1 LFYREL
7 VIKHLIVSGLL
18 LLSSTSV
25 FAGPREQAWTLH
37 NRIASVPPTPQTLN
51 MMESFINAGN
61 AEAAA
66 SLAMENP
73 EFYGTTLKNWVKK
86 WTNADQTPRVPFNDY
101 VATVLGIIRD
111 DVPFNQVLSADV
123 LYIVSGNTGSTIAP
137 WAIDSNDHYEDAE
150 NNNVN
155 FKEFLLQRQQ
165 SSMNGITDTAGVNTT
180 RAAGEAFYS
189 AGTNRRVTR
198 FTFMN
203 YLCRDF
209 EALHD
214 LNLSDYHVRRDVDR
228 APGGDSRTFRNKCVG
243 CHSGQDALGG
253 AFAYFDFVDGKLE
266 HTPGQVVPKI
276 NANNLF
282 SEGWIQQ
289 DDSWTNLWKDGQNSV
304 LGWRGLQQGNGARS
318 LGAMLTR
325 SRAFS
330 ECMSTKVYELV
341 CMKDPMS
348 EEEKG
353 LVMSLA
359 TDFETTGNYSMK
371 RLIAKTSVK
380 CMGE

>member
-1 LFYREL
+1 M
-7 VIKHLIVSGLL
+7 VIKHLIVLSLL
-18 LLSSTSV
+18 VLGSTSLY
-25 FAGPREQAWTLH
+25 AGPREQAWRLH
-37 NRIASVPPTPQTLN
+37 NRIASVPPTSQTLN
-51 MMESFINAGN
+51 QMENFINAGN

-73 EFYGTTLKNWVKK
+73 EFYGTTLKNWVKR
-86 WTNADQTPRVPFNDY
+86 WTNADESPRVPFNDY
-101 VATVLGIIRD
+101 VATVLGMIRD
-111 DVPFNQVLSADV
+111 NVPFNQVLSGDV
-123 LYIVSGNTGSTIAP
+123 YYIVSGNTGTTIAP
-137 WAIDSNDHYEDAE
+137 WAVDSNDHYEDAE
-150 NNNVN
+150 VNNVN

-165 SSMNGITDTAGVNTT
+165 SAMNGIQDTAGVNTT

-203 YLCRDF
+203 FMCRDF

-228 APGGDSRTFRNKCVG
+228 APGGDSRTYRNKCVG
-243 CHSGQDALGG
+243 CHSGQDSLGG

-266 HTPGQVVPKI
+266 YTPGQVAAKI

-282 SEGWIQQ
+282 SEGWVQS

-304 LGWRGLQQGNGARS
+304 LGWRGVQQGNGARS
-318 LGAMLTR
+318 LGDMLTR
-325 SRAFS
+325 SRAFA

-341 CMKDPMS
+341 CLKQPLS
-348 EEEKG
+348 EGEKS

-371 RLIAKTSVK
+371 RLIAKTSVQ